1 MAANK
6 RLERIAKKFLLYFFG
21 GLTLMVILI
30 VAFSDDSVATENA
43 SEDKVT
49 PVKQEVI
56 QYTPCQ
62 CASVS
67 YKAVK
72 NGGVDN
78 LSIEDAEKLQ
88 ICNEKMASS
97 SFMAEVK
104 ICPSYLKLQAY
115 YNNLYKY

>member
-1 MAANK
+1 M
-6 RLERIAKKFLLYFFG
+6 ETFKKILKIVGITIVTLFVLL
-21 GLTLMVILI
+21 VILL
-30 VAFSDDSVATENA
+30 VAFPAKSDATENA

-49 PVKQEVI
+49 PEKQEVI